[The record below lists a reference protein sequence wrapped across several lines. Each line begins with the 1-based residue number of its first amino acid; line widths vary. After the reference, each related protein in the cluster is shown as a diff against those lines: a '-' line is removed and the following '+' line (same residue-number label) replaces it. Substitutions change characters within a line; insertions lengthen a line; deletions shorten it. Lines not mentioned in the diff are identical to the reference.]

1 MLVLKR
7 LEPLLI
13 ERRRKRRACAMQ
25 AGLRHTLVRGLAYLV
40 VCCNHLPDKIV
51 GQILGDTAPEELA
64 GSHQVRPQDCVVRA
78 DYFNGEKTSIY
89 GLAIRCW
96 CTRTG
101 RNVALDPDLAAPFNN
116 CIRPTRSCND
126 LELSALPKLFDQALL
141 QLRRAISAAQGRDKY
156 FLDLGQVLG
165 GLCVEGDS
173 RQDQHDPASSFRCE
187 TTGSVETILHD
198 RQT

>member
-13 ERRRKRRACAMQ
+13 ERRCERRACTMQ
-25 AGLRHTLVRGLAYLV
+25 AGLLHTLVRWLAYLV
-40 VCCNHLPDKIV
+40 ACCNHLPDKIV

-64 GSHQVRPQDCVVRA
+64 GSDQVRPQDSVVRA

-89 GLAIRCW
+89 SLAIRCR

-101 RNVALDPDLAAPFNN
+101 CDVALEPDLAVPFNN
-116 CIRPTRSCND
+116 CIRLARSCND
-126 LELSALPKLFDQALL
+126 LEFSTPAKLLDQAVV
-141 QLRRAISAAQGRDKY
+141 QFGCAIPTGKGSDKY
-156 FLDLGQVLG
+156 LLDLGQVVG

-173 RQDQHDPASSFRCE
+173 RQDQHDPTSNFGCE
-187 TTGSVETILHD
+187 TIRSIQTI
-198 RQT
+198 